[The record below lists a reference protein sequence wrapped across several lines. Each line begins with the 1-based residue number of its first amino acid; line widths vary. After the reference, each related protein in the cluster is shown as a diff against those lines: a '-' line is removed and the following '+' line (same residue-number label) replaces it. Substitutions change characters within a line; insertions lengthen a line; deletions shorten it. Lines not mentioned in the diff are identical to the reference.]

1 MEEIPSNRIVRLSML
16 MDRNM
21 ALRGARLVVDT
32 ISLGKALLHVQHAFK
47 RLLGAENIV
56 SLGFKAPNPCAYPA
70 GFIVGWVRLSHWR
83 RAEHGP
89 ADNLGWNVLQL
100 VHITKLHARHC
111 GFTQW
116 LEHLS
121 SFGNK
126 SLVCC
131 NIAIDEAYLPQFL
144 LRVLVGI
151 YRHPYCK
158 THMPISVLL
167 MQLLS
172 DFSASNSCFTHQ

>member
-1 MEEIPSNRIVRLSML
+1 MEEIPFNCIARLSML
-16 MDRNM
+16 IDRNM
-21 ALRGARLVVDT
+21 VPRGARHVVGT
-32 ISLGKALLHVQHAFK
+32 LGFGKALLQVQHVFK
-47 RLLGAENIV
+47 HLLGTEHIV
-56 SLGFKAPNPCAYPA
+56 TVGFKAPHPCASPA

-100 VHITKLHARHC
+100 VHIAKLDARHC

-126 SLVCC
+126 RLVCC
-131 NIAIDEAYLPQFL
+131 NIAIDEAYLTQFL
-144 LRVLVGI
+144 LGVLVGI
-151 YRHPYCK
+151 YRHPHCK
-158 THMPISVLL
+158 THMPISV
-167 MQLLS
+167 
-172 DFSASNSCFTHQ
+172 